1 MGSRAVEAQK
11 HYRRQNI
18 NYALLDNTYMEIK
31 MQMPV
36 IRAVDFTPT
45 ELIPFNTAVASLKRE
60 PLKGTVHFFLN
71 EEQIERIWSN
81 LEKYTEKLR
90 AFEAVCTPDY
100 SMYLDYPNAIC
111 FYNTY
116 RNRLVGQWWQEA
128 GHIVIPTVSWVDKRT
143 YPYAFSGL
151 EPGGTYA
158 VSSNGWWE
166 NDRHS
171 RNVRRK
177 LFEDGIQEM
186 CQRLSPKRIIV
197 HGTREAPDINYG
209 NAEVVFC
216 PSKISIEKNIRQH
229 PKLYAKEEVKI
240 NV

>member
-18 NYALLDNTYMEIK
+18 NYALLDNDYMEIK

-90 AFEAVCTPDY
+90 AF
-100 SMYLDYPNAIC
+100 I
-111 FYNTY
+111 
-116 RNRLVGQWWQEA
+116 
-128 GHIVIPTVSWVDKRT
+128 
-143 YPYAFSGL
+143 
-151 EPGGTYA
+151 
-158 VSSNGWWE
+158 
-166 NDRHS
+166 
-171 RNVRRK
+171 
-177 LFEDGIQEM
+177 
-186 CQRLSPKRIIV
+186 
-197 HGTREAPDINYG
+197 
-209 NAEVVFC
+209 
-216 PSKISIEKNIRQH
+216 
-229 PKLYAKEEVKI
+229 
-240 NV
+240 